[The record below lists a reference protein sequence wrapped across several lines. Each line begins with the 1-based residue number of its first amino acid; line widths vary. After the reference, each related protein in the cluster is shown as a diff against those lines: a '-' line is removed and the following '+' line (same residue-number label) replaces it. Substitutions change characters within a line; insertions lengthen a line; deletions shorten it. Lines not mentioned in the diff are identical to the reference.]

1 MKNKISTTV
10 CTRAAMALAGALAAF
25 AALVTPVQAQAQAQ
39 AASAPV
45 PMLDAKAAEAKTSA
59 CIGCHGITDYRSSF
73 PEVYQVPKLA
83 GQNAKYIVAALTE
96 YKKGER
102 KHPTMRSIAATLSD
116 QDMTD
121 IAAIYEAQG
130 KVDGVANLPAKPE
143 TAPSA
148 QVAGLLQ
155 KGNCISCHGEN
166 FSKPI
171 DASYPKLAGQHSDY
185 LYFALKAYQ
194 VDGNQ
199 FVGRGNVI
207 MKGMV
212 KPFSHAELKAIAEYV
227 GSLPGDVKTV
237 PQSRFR

>member
-1 MKNKISTTV
+1 MKNNISETV
-10 CTRAAMALAGALAAF
+10 RNRATMALAGVLTAF
-25 AALVTPVQAQAQAQ
+25 AVVTTPVQAQTAA
-39 AASAPV
+39 AASAPA
-45 PMLDAKAAEAKTSA
+45 PMLDAKAAEAKIAA
-59 CIGCHGITDYRSSF
+59 CIGCHGISDYRSSF

-102 KHPTMRSIAATLSD
+102 KHPTMRGIATSLTD
-116 QDMTD
+116 QDMND

-130 KVDGVANLPAKPE
+130 KADGVANLPAKPE
-143 TAPSA
+143 TAPST

-194 VDGNQ
+194 TDDNPN
-199 FVGRGNVI
+199 VGRGNAI

-212 KPFSHAELKAIAEYV
+212 KPYSHAELKAIADYV